1 LAVKVHSERKQMT
14 TPRITVIVC
23 TYNRSEIL
31 RECLGF
37 LAEQTYLEDRYE
49 VIVVDNNSTDSSREI
64 AREFSRR
71 YPNFRVVSEPKQGL
85 SHARNRGWHEAKSEW
100 VAYVDDD
107 CRVPGQWLESMQN
120 IIAEYS
126 PAIFGGPYYPFF
138 VTPRPRWYKDAYG
151 SHVEDTVAR
160 PLKPGEYLS
169 GGNIIFSRNALE
181 DLGGFDPNLGMSGDS
196 IAYGEETALQIKTRE
211 VMPQAL
217 IYYDPALFVYHMVP
231 AHKMTLR
238 RILLQHVRSG
248 ISTARMLSGK
258 NLPSLSSLV
267 RGALLASGYIPLT
280 LLSWLFNRDHP
291 DYPYFENY
299 LIERIFPHIRSLS
312 HTCALFSAK
321 MSSMIKGKGNGSSS
335 SLVS

>member
-1 LAVKVHSERKQMT
+1 MSSAESLPLNSPLLSV
-14 TPRITVIVC
+14 VIC
-23 TYNRSEIL
+23 TYNRCDILQGCLRSLVEQTAPQDICEIIIVNNNSSDTTQQ
-31 RECLGF
+31 F
-37 LAEQTYLEDRYE
+37 AEQFCRDHS
-49 VIVVDNNSTDSSREI
+49 N
-64 AREFSRR
+64 A
-71 YPNFRVVSEPKQGL
+71 RVVLEARQGL
-85 SHARNRGWHEAKSEW
+85 SHARNRGWQEAKSEW

-107 CRVPGQWLESMQN
+107 CRVPGQWLESMQK
-120 IIAEYS
+120 IITENS

-181 DLGGFDPNLGMSGDS
+181 DLGGFDPRLGMSGDS
-196 IAYGEETALQIKTRE
+196 IAYGEETVLQIKARE

-238 RILLQHVRSG
+238 RILLQHVRG
-248 ISTARMLSGK
+248 GVSTARMLSGK
-258 NLPSLSSLV
+258 DLPSLSSLV
-267 RGALLASGYIPLT
+267 WGALLASGYVPLT

-291 DYPYFENY
+291 EYPYFENY
-299 LIERIFPHIRSLS
+299 LIERVFPHIRSLS
-312 HTCALFSAK
+312 HFCTLFSAK
-321 MSSMIKGKGNGSSS
+321 MSSTTKRRGNGSSS
-335 SLVS
+335 FLVS